1 MSNAGWRWRRNLF
14 LASSLIA
21 MAAPAWRAYAA
32 DAAPPSNQIEEV
44 IVTAERRSTKLLE
57 TPVAV
62 SSVSGATMQTRHLQT
77 LADLTTQM
85 PGVQFAQGN
94 TNTYVTIRGIGNGTN
109 LQGADPGV
117 AFHLDGVYLATTGLA
132 GSAFLD
138 VDHVEVL
145 RGPQGTLFGRNA
157 TGGVVNVISRAP
169 TSDFEGDVG
178 AWVGVDPNQVHVDG
192 AVGGPL
198 NASGTLLGRISG
210 RRDYNEG
217 YTPNLS
223 ATGPRRLD
231 DQDSYALRGQLE
243 AKPTQDVSLG
253 LAVDYDAANEN
264 GQSIFLLGA
273 PAVVNGVTV
282 SLPPSVVAAQDA
294 AKMHVASATP
304 GNLSDR
310 KAAANEGLF
319 KATFLGVRGNLDWR
333 LPRGDLKVL
342 AAYDQVH
349 ELSIADGDGTDV
361 DFTLTDYSEHSHQ
374 KYAEALY
381 TSDKMGPFDF
391 LVGAVVFQ
399 QTQHEFV
406 AVPINSLHLAVLEP
420 STLDSKSYAGFTHGE
435 FNLTSQAKVFAGIR
449 YTHDEKDITEAN
461 NFVNHGTPLTHGASW
476 AKVTYEVGASY
487 QLGEDSNAYLK
498 YATGFK
504 SGGFAAASL
513 APPFN
518 PETDTNL
525 EAGLKGLYFDR
536 RLQAQIAAFHMDYKD
551 LQVNQVI
558 GAVAAITNAAKAR
571 INGVEVEL
579 VAVPTPDLR
588 AEVNATWLD
597 AKFQQF
603 LTADSARPSLG
614 VLNLAGN
621 VMPWAPRLSYSVGL
635 YYTLPVRAPGTL
647 TLGGR
652 YYWKSKT
659 YFTEFNLPVSGQG
672 AVGRVDLSLN
682 YESQDKLWEAGLFA
696 RNLTNE
702 EVVQRSRTVSA
713 LLNSASLGQLDP
725 GRDIG
730 VSLRRR
736 F

>member
-1 MSNAGWRWRRNLF
+1 MSKFGWRWRRDLF
-14 LASSLIA
+14 LASSLLAI
-21 MAAPAWRAYAA
+21 AAPAWPAAAA
-32 DAAPPSNQIEEV
+32 DASAPSNQIEEV
-44 IVTAERRSTKLLE
+44 IVTAERRATNLLE

-62 SSVSGATMQTRHLQT
+62 SSVSGETMQSRHLQT

-157 TGGVVNVISRAP
+157 TGGVVNVISRGP
-169 TSDFEGDVG
+169 TKDFEGEVG
-178 AWVGVDPNQVHVDG
+178 AWVGVDPKQIHVDG
-192 AVGGPL
+192 AMSGPL
-198 NASGTLLGRISG
+198 NGSGTLLGRFSA

-223 ATGPRRLD
+223 LSGPRRLD
-231 DQDSYALRGQLE
+231 DQDSYALRGQVE
-243 AKPTQDVSLG
+243 AKPTQDLSLG
-253 LAVDYDAANEN
+253 LTVDYDAANQN

-294 AKMHVASATP
+294 AKMGLPSAIP
-304 GNLSDR
+304 GNLGDR
-310 KAAANEGLF
+310 RAAANQGLF
-319 KATFLGVRGNLDWR
+319 KATFLGIRGNLDWR
-333 LPRGDLKVL
+333 VPGGDLKVL

-349 ELSIADGDGTDV
+349 ELSIADGDGTDAN
-361 DFTLTDYSEHSHQ
+361 FTFTDYSEHAHQ
-374 KYAEALY
+374 AYGEVLY
-381 TSDKMGPFDF
+381 TSNKIGRFDF
-391 LVGAVVFQ
+391 LVGANVFR

-406 AVPINSLHLAVLEP
+406 AVPINSIRLAVLEP
-420 STLDSKSYAGFTHGE
+420 STLESKSYAAFTHGE
-435 FNLTSQAKVFAGIR
+435 FELTDRAKLFAGIR
-449 YTHDEKDITEAN
+449 YTHDQKDMTEAN
-461 NFVNHGTPLTHGASW
+461 NFVNGGRALSHGASW
-476 AKVTYEVGASY
+476 EKVTYEVGASY
-487 QLGEDSNAYLK
+487 QLAEDSNAYLK

-518 PETDTNL
+518 PETDANI

-536 RLQAQIAAFHMDYKD
+536 KLQAQIAAFHMDYND

-558 GAVAAITNAAKAR
+558 GAVAVITNAAKAR
-571 INGVEVEL
+571 INGVEMEF
-579 VAVPTPDLR
+579 VAVPTTALR

-597 AKFQQF
+597 AKFERF

-621 VMPWAPRLSYSVGL
+621 TMPWAPRLSYSVGL
-635 YYTLPVRAPGTL
+635 YYTLPVDAPGSM

-696 RNLTNE
+696 RNLTDQK
-702 EVVQRSRTVSA
+702 VVQRSRTVSA

-725 GRDIG
+725 GRDLG